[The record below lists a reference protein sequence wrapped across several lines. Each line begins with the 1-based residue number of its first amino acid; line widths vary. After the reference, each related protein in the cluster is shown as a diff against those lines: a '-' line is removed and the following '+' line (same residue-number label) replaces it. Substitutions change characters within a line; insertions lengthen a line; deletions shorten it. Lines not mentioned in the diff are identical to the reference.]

1 MDDLVEKL
9 KSKIVN
15 EAILIKPNIIN
26 VSTFL
31 NHQVDVA
38 FMYELA
44 DLFIKHFNLNR
55 EKKVGK
61 VITIEA
67 SGIIPA
73 GLVAFKLGVPL
84 IYAKKKVP
92 STLGTDV
99 YQRIVYSMTR
109 GENVMITV
117 AKRFLSKGDNV
128 LIIDDFLAK
137 GGTANGLI
145 AILREAGVNIV
156 GYGVIIEK
164 TFEKGRE
171 TIESENIDFYSIVKI
186 KSIENDIVFE

>member
-1 MDDLVEKL
+1 MEDLIDKL
-9 KSKIVN
+9 KNRIVHD
-15 EAILIKPNIIN
+15 AIIIKPNIIN

-31 NHQVDVA
+31 NHQVDVS

-44 DLFIKHFNLNR
+44 DIFIEQFRRNNIDKI
-55 EKKVGK
+55 V
-61 VITIEA
+61 TIEA

-73 GLVAFKLGVPL
+73 GFVALKLGVPL

-92 STLGTDV
+92 STLGSDV
-99 YQRIVYSMTR
+99 YQRVVYSMTR

-117 AKRFLSKGDNV
+117 SKKFLKSGDNV

-137 GGTANGLI
+137 GGTATGLI
-145 AILREAGVNIV
+145 AILKEASVNIV

-164 TFEKGRE
+164 TFEGGRKK
-171 TIESENIDFYSIVKI
+171 IESENIDFYSIVKV
-186 KSIENDIVFE
+186 KSIENGIEFE

>member
-1 MDDLVEKL
+1 MENLIDKL
-9 KSKIVN
+9 KNRIVHD
-15 EAILIKPNIIN
+15 AIIIKPNIIN

-31 NHQVDVA
+31 NHQVDVS

-44 DLFIKHFNLNR
+44 DIFIEQFRRINIDKI
-55 EKKVGK
+55 V
-61 VITIEA
+61 TIEA

-73 GLVAFKLGVPL
+73 GFVALKLGVPL

-92 STLGTDV
+92 STLGSDV
-99 YQRIVYSMTR
+99 YQRVVYSMTR

-117 AKRFLSKGDNV
+117 SKKFLNSGDNV

-137 GGTANGLI
+137 GGTAKGLI
-145 AILREAGVNIV
+145 AILKEAFVNIV

-164 TFEKGRE
+164 TFEGGRKN
-171 TIESENIDFYSIVKI
+171 IESENIDFYSIVKV
-186 KSIENDIVFE
+186 KSIENGIEFE

>member
-1 MDDLVEKL
+1 VENIIERL
-9 KSKIVN
+9 KNRIIS

-31 NHQVDVA
+31 NHQVDVK

-44 DLFIKHFNLNR
+44 DVFIEHFSLKENTKIDR
-55 EKKVGK
+55 

-73 GLVAFKLGVPL
+73 GLVALKLGVPL

-99 YQRIVYSMTR
+99 YQRVVYSMTR
-109 GENVMITV
+109 GENVLITV
-117 AKRFLSKGDNV
+117 AKRFLNKGDNA

-137 GGTANGLI
+137 GGTAKGLI
-145 AILREAGVNIV
+145 AILKEAGVNIA

-164 TFEKGRE
+164 TFEKGRIN
-171 TIESENIDFYSIVKI
+171 IESENIDFYSIIKI
-186 KSIENDIVFE
+186 KSIENGIVFE

>member
-1 MDDLVEKL
+1 MEDIIDKL
-9 KSKIVN
+9 KNRIVHD
-15 EAILIKPNIIN
+15 AIIIKPNIIN

-31 NHQVDVA
+31 NHQVDVS

-44 DLFIKHFNLNR
+44 DIFIEQFRRINIDKI
-55 EKKVGK
+55 V
-61 VITIEA
+61 TIEA

-73 GLVAFKLGVPL
+73 GFVALKLGVPL

-92 STLGTDV
+92 STLGSDV
-99 YQRIVYSMTR
+99 YQRVVYSMTR

-117 AKRFLSKGDNV
+117 SKKFLNSGDNV

-137 GGTANGLI
+137 GGTAKGLI
-145 AILREAGVNIV
+145 AILKEAFVNIV

-164 TFEKGRE
+164 TFEGGRKN
-171 TIESENIDFYSIVKI
+171 IESENIDFYSIVKV
-186 KSIENDIVFE
+186 KSIENGIEFE

>member
-1 MDDLVEKL
+1 MENLIDKL
-9 KSKIVN
+9 KNRIVHD
-15 EAILIKPNIIN
+15 AIIIKPNIIN

-31 NHQVDVA
+31 NHQVDVS

-44 DLFIKHFNLNR
+44 DIFIEQFRRNNIDKI
-55 EKKVGK
+55 V
-61 VITIEA
+61 TIEA

-73 GLVAFKLGVPL
+73 GFVALKLGVPL

-92 STLGTDV
+92 STLGSDV
-99 YQRIVYSMTR
+99 YQRVVYSMTR

-117 AKRFLSKGDNV
+117 SKKFLNSGDNV

-137 GGTANGLI
+137 GGTAKGLI
-145 AILREAGVNIV
+145 AILKEAFVNIV

-164 TFEKGRE
+164 TFEGGRKN
-171 TIESENIDFYSIVKI
+171 IESENIDFYSIVKV
-186 KSIENDIVFE
+186 KSIENGIEFE